1 MNPMRSCM
9 NPTRSFYKLK
19 WNTMKKLF
27 FIITGIIVMLAVSCN
42 NTKLISSWKAPDA
55 TANKYA
61 KVLVLGLTG
70 AKDADI
76 REPVENAVAAKLRD
90 RGFNCVTATEQYG
103 PRSFRKM
110 DEDQAVKMVNDNGF
124 DAVLVIALV
133 DKDKERDYTPGYTT
147 STPYAVVRNRWYGY
161 YSVLYDRVYTPG
173 YYTTSTNYTLE
184 ANFYNTRGD
193 KLIYSAR
200 AKSFDPNS
208 AGDLA
213 GDFSATIIKDMEH
226 KGLIS

>member
-1 MNPMRSCM
+1 
-9 NPTRSFYKLK
+9 
-19 WNTMKKLF
+19 MKKIFL
-27 FIITGIIVMLAVSCN
+27 ITSVIVIMLVMSCN

-55 TANKYA
+55 VADKYS
-61 KVLVLGLTG
+61 KVLVIGMTG
-70 AKDADI
+70 SKDPEL
-76 REPVENAVAAKLRD
+76 REAVENAVAKKLQD
-90 RGFNCVTATEQYG
+90 HGFNSITATQQYG
-103 PRSFRKM
+103 PRSFRTM
-110 DEDQAVKMVNDNGF
+110 SEEQAVKTVNDNGF
-124 DAVLVIALV
+124 DAVFVIALV

-147 STPYAVVRNRWYGY
+147 TTPYAVVRNRWYGY

-193 KLIYSAR
+193 KLIYSAQ

-213 GDFSATIIKDMEH
+213 GDFSTTVIKDMQD
-226 KGLIS
+226 KGLIKSTP